1 MIRAMQDAHILFES
15 LPPTHRSLRVAM
27 VSETYPPEINGVA
40 TTVAQMIEALRARD
54 HEVQLIRPRG
64 IEAMHGGH
72 PSTSTPKPVPAQT
85 LAIARY
91 SALKSGLPAKQA
103 LLRLWSL
110 NRPDIAHIVT
120 AGPLGWSAL
129 AVAHKLRIPSCSD
142 FHHDTHSFSPQYGV
156 GWLRKPIAGY
166 LRRFHNKAHCT
177 LVPTQ
182 ALRDELTNEGYL
194 NLRVVRRG
202 VDTRLFNP
210 ARRSR
215 TLRKRWGVADG
226 QLVALYVGRLVT
238 EKNLPVL
245 IQAYTAMRAAVPGLR
260 LVVVGDGPERHA
272 LQAQEPGILFAG
284 TQTGAAL
291 AEHYAS
297 ADIFL
302 FPGTRETFGNVVIEA
317 MASGL
322 AVVAHKHAAAAAHIV
337 HTARNEN
344 GVLAPLNNSR
354 EFVNLAVR
362 LACDPQRVTALGRAA
377 HLSMELLDWRHT
389 GADLETALREIIAAQ
404 HRPEVIDDCLTIHA
418 DPKH

>member
-1 MIRAMQDAHILFES
+1 MIGTMQDAHILLES
-15 LPPTHRSLRVAM
+15 LPPAHRALRVAM
-27 VSETYPPEINGVA
+27 VSETYPPAINGVA
-40 TTVAQMIEALRARD
+40 THVAQMIEALRARD
-54 HEVQLIRPRG
+54 HEVQLIRPRE
-64 IEAMHGGH
+64 ISAMHNGK
-72 PSTSTPKPVPAQT
+72 PSKPKPVQTQT

-120 AGPLGWSAL
+120 EGPLGWSAL

-166 LRRFHNKAHCT
+166 LRRFHNKAQCT
-177 LVPTQ
+177 LVPTP
-182 ALRDELTNEGYL
+182 ALRDELTNEGYR

-210 ARRSR
+210 ERRSR

-344 GVLAPLNNSR
+344 GVLAPLNNSH

-362 LACDPQRVTALGRAA
+362 LACDPQRVAALGRAA
-377 HLSMELLDWRHT
+377 RLAMEPLDWRLT

-404 HRPEVIDDCLTIHA
+404 HRPEVIDDCLTVDA